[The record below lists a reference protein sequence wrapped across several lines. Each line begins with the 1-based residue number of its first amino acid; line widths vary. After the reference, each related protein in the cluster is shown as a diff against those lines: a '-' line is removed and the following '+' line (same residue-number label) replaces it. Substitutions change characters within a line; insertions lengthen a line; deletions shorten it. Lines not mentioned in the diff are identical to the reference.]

1 MKRTFITIIFIFLTV
16 QSGYALS
23 PELGAV
29 FVRVIDVGPGESC
42 VIKMPGDFYMVYDA
56 GHWNGQG
63 KSAFEGISEIV
74 PDGEEIDLMILSHSD
89 SDHIGAVKRIFDKY
103 TVKKVI
109 RTGLERDTNTWKRS
123 NETIR
128 AAHNAGT
135 TRDINLKWYEF
146 PVGATYRFGETFVTF
161 VSGFY
166 APPEDWGLDVH
177 SHKAEFRNAG
187 SVVIRLKYKGKSIL
201 FTGDAVGRHID
212 DPEDALIAS
221 EKFMIEN
228 SEVIKIDSDVLIA
241 PHHGADN
248 GSSNAFISAVSPEW
262 VIFTAGHT
270 HKHPR
275 GVAAQRYLDSGVKL
289 DNNVQNRFR

>member
-1 MKRTFITIIFIFLTV
+1 M
-16 QSGYALS
+16 
-23 PELGAV
+23 
-29 FVRVIDVGPGESC
+29 
-42 VIKMPGDFYMVYDA
+42 
-56 GHWNGQG
+56 
-63 KSAFEGISEIV
+63 
-74 PDGEEIDLMILSHSD
+74 
-89 SDHIGAVKRIFDKY
+89 
-103 TVKKVI
+103 
-109 RTGLERDTNTWKRS
+109 
-123 NETIR
+123 
-128 AAHNAGT
+128 
-135 TRDINLKWYEF
+135 
-146 PVGATYRFGETFVTF
+146 
-161 VSGFY
+161 
-166 APPEDWGLDVH
+166 H